1 MQYHQMTPEE
11 RYTLAAH
18 RAQTATT
25 VERRNRPAH
34 GTAREHD
41 QSRTAPQRITT
52 RWRLSGERR
61 AGTHERQALTDTP
74 MEQAHGQAVD
84 ARGGAVARGPQPRSD
99 QRQIPPRW
107 NVAGKPRD
115 DLPIHLG

>member
-1 MQYHQMTPEE
+1 MQYHQITPEE

-41 QSRTAPQRITT
+41 QSRAAPQRIAT

-61 AGTHERQALTDTP
+61 AGTHEQQALTDTP

-84 ARGGAVARGPQPRSD
+84 ARGGGYCARASAQIRSAAD
-99 QRQIPPRW
+99 STAMGRC
-107 NVAGKPRD
+107 G
-115 DLPIHLG
+115 